1 MSICNG
7 DIPTFYSIFFGLE
20 IWQHIQKGD
29 SEKSLST
36 SLPVPLE
43 GLGGFHFVPLNLRKG
58 ILSTYIKRFCTILG
72 MWRMLK
78 GLMNN
83 YSPFLII

>member
-58 ILSTYIKRFCTILG
+58 ILSTYQEVLYYP
-72 MWRMLK
+72 WNVANAK
-78 GLMNN
+78 GVDE
-83 YSPFLII
+83 